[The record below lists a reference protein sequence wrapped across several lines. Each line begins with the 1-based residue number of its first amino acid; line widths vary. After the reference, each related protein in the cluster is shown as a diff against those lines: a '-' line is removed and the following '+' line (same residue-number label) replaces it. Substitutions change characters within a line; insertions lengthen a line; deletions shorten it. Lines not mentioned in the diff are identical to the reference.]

1 MKKSL
6 LCLLVVLTVQPV
18 MGRIAEDQATNAIV
32 GEAAG
37 QPYIVKLGVAGALR
51 NRGTLRGVYGYNA
64 LHNQYEPKWV
74 WVDAKRAWRES
85 AQRDITHGAT
95 HFGSADDVAKGTFTS
110 LQLVCV
116 LGTDKDATY
125 FFK

>member
-1 MKKSL
+1 MKR
-6 LCLLVVLTVQPV
+6 CIICALVGLAVQT
-18 MGRIAEDQATNAIV
+18 GLGGIAEEKATNAIV

-37 QPYIVKLGVAGALR
+37 QPYIVKLGVAGAIR

-64 LHNQYEPKWV
+64 AHNQFEPKWV
-74 WVDAKRAWRES
+74 WVEAQRAWRES

-95 HFGSADDVAKGTFTS
+95 HFGSAEDVAKGTFNS
-110 LQLVCV
+110 LELVCV